1 MALFKTVYSS
11 SAQELGA
18 DGLGLASL
26 PAEPVGG
33 LFEKRG
39 GFGRCCER
47 APPSTPSGRAFGT
60 PARGQPFPVLEEE
73 CGLPELAGDAS
84 PPFAQTPK
92 QGSPKQGVG
101 ASPRQAPLEAW
112 SPARGRGWE
121 MCVLNLPGSPS
132 ARERR
137 YPY

>member
-39 GFGRCCER
+39 GFGRCC
-47 APPSTPSGRAFGT
+47 GRC
-60 PARGQPFPVLEEE
+60 LELISV
-73 CGLPELAGDAS
+73 GNLD
-84 PPFAQTPK
+84 QIPK
-92 QGSPKQGVG
+92 KCLGG
-101 ASPRQAPLEAW
+101 AADDVSDTYLLE
-112 SPARGRGWE
+112 S
-121 MCVLNLPGSPS
+121 
-132 ARERR
+132 
-137 YPY
+137 